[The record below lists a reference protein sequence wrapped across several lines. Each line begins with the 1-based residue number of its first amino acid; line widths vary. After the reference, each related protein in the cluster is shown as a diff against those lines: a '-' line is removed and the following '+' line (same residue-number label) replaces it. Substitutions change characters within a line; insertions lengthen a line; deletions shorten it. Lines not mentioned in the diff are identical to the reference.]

1 MAMQQMVKEVDVTT
15 ATISQGTGRMNPG
28 QGQRGNVVFVDVN
41 NSLDPMSV
49 IDRLPEVTVP
59 VATLVPGF
67 HLRQGGTDETH
78 VRLLADAASAS
89 SLPSI
94 LVQKAGS
101 RVIDG
106 MHRLEV
112 AKLRGEWSIR
122 ARIVDCTDEQALVL
136 AVRSNTLHGLP
147 LSRADRVSSAKRI
160 LASHP
165 DWSDRAVAAIAGLN
179 AKAIASLRG
188 GTIGEARADIKRI
201 GRDGKRRPVDA
212 SEGRKRAAEYLNAH
226 PQASLREVARK
237 TDVSPG
243 TVRDVRERLRRD
255 VLHLV
260 EDRERRTGRV
270 VERRPAAAAVPPV
283 PAVGTP
289 VSSPPRREAAARPRP
304 AWPAVYAKLSGDP
317 ALRYTDDGR
326 AFLRWMASHS
336 MEADEWREFA
346 YAVPQRWLNDVHR
359 MAVSMSQEWGQF
371 AEWLKDGRDDAD

>member
-1 MAMQQMVKEVDVTT
+1 MQQIVKEVDVTT
-15 ATISQGTGRMNPG
+15 ATISPGAGRMIPG
-28 QGQRGNVVFVDVN
+28 QGQGGSVVLVDV

-49 IDRLPEVTVP
+49 IDCLPEVVVP

-67 HLRQGGTDETH
+67 HLRQGGTDKTH
-78 VRLLADAASAS
+78 VRLLADAASAR

-94 LVQKAGS
+94 LVQKTGS

-147 LSRADRVSSAKRI
+147 LSRADRISSAKRI

-188 GTIGEARADIKRI
+188 GAISEAGADIKRL

-212 SEGRKRAAEYLNAH
+212 SEGRKRAAEYLSAH
-226 PQASLREVARK
+226 PQASLREVARE

-243 TVRDVRERLRRD
+243 TVHDVRERLRRGMP
-255 VLHLV
+255 HLV
-260 EDRERRTGRV
+260 EDPERRTGRA
-270 VERRPAAAAVPPV
+270 VECRPAAMAAPPA
-283 PAVGTP
+283 PAVDTP

-326 AFLRWMASHS
+326 AFLRWMAAHS
-336 MEADEWREFA
+336 MKADEWREFA
-346 YAVPQRWLNDVHR
+346 HAVPQRWLNDVHR

-371 AEWLKDGRDDAD
+371 AEWLKDGRDGAD